1 MSSDVVHPLGW
12 LKFIYSFSGGTSCQ
26 PNLKHTLPH
35 PALKMVHNAYG
46 HTSIQVKGKLST
58 VCLSYIQVKGKV
70 STVCL
75 SSIQVKCKVS
85 TVCLS
90 FWLKRGVRG
99 CFLLVVAQG
108 THTEALFGDH
118 PPQNGKSSWSTFA
131 AASDLHPHNWHLLI
145 DQ

>member
-1 MSSDVVHPLGW
+1 MSSDVIHPLGW

-26 PNLKHTLPH
+26 PNLKHTPPH

-46 HTSIQVKGKLST
+46 HTSIQVKDKLSS
-58 VCLSYIQVKGKV
+58 VCLSV
-70 STVCL
+70 
-75 SSIQVKCKVS
+75 
-85 TVCLS
+85 
-90 FWLKRGVRG
+90 WLKRGVRG

-131 AASDLHPHNWHLLI
+131 AASDLHPRNWHLLI

>member
-26 PNLKHTLPH
+26 PNLKHTSPY
-35 PALKMVHNAYG
+35 PALKMVHYEYG
-46 HTSIQVKGKLST
+46 HTSIQVKGKL
-58 VCLSYIQVKGKV
+58 

-90 FWLKRGVRG
+90 FWLKRGARG